1 MKMLTTNAVAMLIAC
16 GLATPV
22 LAANTTPTN
31 NQSPTT
37 ANQNQTETPAM
48 TSVRQQVASDL
59 GKAGYTDIHVMPE
72 SFLVRAKDSKGNPV
86 MMVINPD
93 SVTEVTKINAPKNTS
108 TANNAANANN
118 SGSKVMSGANA
129 NGNPTPPAKQ

>member
-1 MKMLTTNAVAMLIAC
+1 MKMLTTNAVALLIAC

-22 LAANTTPTN
+22 LAANMTPTN

-48 TSVRQQVASDL
+48 ASVRQQVASDL
-59 GKAGYTDIHVMPE
+59 SKAGFTDIKVMPE

-93 SVTEVTKINAPKNTS
+93 SVTSVTEEINAPKNTS
-108 TANNAANANN
+108 TSSNAADK
-118 SGSKVMSGANA
+118 SGNKVLSGANA
-129 NGNPTPPAKQ
+129 NGDPTPPAKQ

>member
-1 MKMLTTNAVAMLIAC
+1 MKMLTTNAVALLVAC

-37 ANQNQTETPAM
+37 ANQNQTETPAI
-48 TSVRQQVASDL
+48 TSMRQQVASDL

-72 SFLVRAKDSKGNPV
+72 SFLIRAKDSKGNPV

-93 SVTEVTKINAPKNTS
+93 SVTAVTAINAPKNTS
-108 TANNAANANN
+108 TASNAANANK
-118 SGSKVMSGANA
+118 SGNKVLSGANA
-129 NGNPTPPAKQ
+129 NGDPTPPAKQ